1 MTFDEALRRLDLSQ
15 INSIH
20 LAVLEAAVAAL
31 LESHPDPGEAKRRFD
46 AFYPKMQTAA
56 IAVSPGEESAVTIV
70 AAHVRARIFE
80 KKG

>member
-15 INSIH
+15 INGIH

-31 LESHPDPGEAKRRFD
+31 LESHPDPAEVKRRFD

-56 IAVSPGEESAVTIV
+56 IAVSPGEESAITIV
-70 AAHVRARIFE
+70 AAHVRGRIFE
-80 KKG
+80 KKV